1 MSMTKQHPIKAV
13 LNLRTL
19 TPEVVL
25 STSTHIF
32 TEIYNNPNYT
42 PPQAPA
48 PPVDPA
54 TLKSANDSLAVAIAA
69 AVDGGKKAIAQKKAQ
84 KEVVMKLLTQL
95 AHYAEANCKD
105 DMTIFLSSGFTA
117 KSSTRTATPPVSESI
132 RKIEPGPD
140 SGHMLVSLMKYPG
153 AASYEVRWAP
163 VGADGVS
170 GAWTTQAIGKIIK
183 SPSTISG
190 LKPATTYVF
199 QARAVKKTGGYSDW
213 SDSVTRVAV

>member
-54 TLKSANDSLAVAIAA
+54 TLKSANDSLAAAIAA